1 MKGCRCPMHIV
12 VCVKQVPDPS
22 QARIDRDTGLVIRE
36 GVDKITNPF
45 DLYALEEAIRLKES
59 FGGQVTA
66 ISMGPPAAKEVLKDA
81 IAMGVDSGILLSD
94 RQFAGADTL
103 ATSYTLAQAI
113 RKLGD
118 VALIICGKQAADGDT
133 AQVGPGL
140 AANLDFS
147 HVTQVR
153 KIRQLNS
160 TETVVER
167 LTDTGYEVLGLR
179 LPAVI
184 TVVKEINEPRLPGLR
199 GMMRAKK
206 AEIPLWDSQVLD
218 VDPKRVG
225 LNGSPTQVWRTF
237 EPARHQKGEMLV
249 GSPSEQAALLLDRL
263 RSL

>member
-1 MKGCRCPMHIV
+1 MHIV
-12 VCVKQVPDPS
+12 VCIKQVPDPS

-45 DLYALEEAIRLKES
+45 DLYALEEALRLRES
-59 FGGQVTA
+59 EGGQVTA
-66 ISMGPPAAKEVLKDA
+66 LSMGPPAAAEALRDA
-81 IAMGVDSGILLSD
+81 IAMGVDNGVLLSD

-113 RKLGD
+113 GKLDD
-118 VALIICGKQAADGDT
+118 VKLIICGKQAADGDT

-140 AANLDFS
+140 AANLEIP

-153 KIRQLNS
+153 KIDQITPDLL
-160 TETVVER
+160 VVER
-167 LTDTGYEVLGLR
+167 LTDTGYEVVEVG

-206 AEIPLWDSQVLD
+206 AEIPVWGPEDIEAQEE
-218 VDPKRVG
+218 RIG
-225 LNGSPTQVWRTF
+225 LKGSPTQVWRTF
-237 EPARHQKGEMLV
+237 EPERHRQGDMLT
-249 GSPSEQAALLLDRL
+249 GTASEQAAALWDRL